1 MDKKKKY
8 KKKSNLKKASFSK
21 KVVSLPIETPNSSE
35 DNQQGNEK
43 IQTTTSNYSFWRVF
57 FMSLITI
64 IFFSSSIVFFLNNR
78 SQNDILFDQS
88 KKYILDK
95 LKKEGPSVEIYK
107 ALAELYKEKNSE
119 EYYDYLKQ
127 AYSLLKPN
135 QLYENRDLLIKL
147 LEASYQRNEKIEN
160 ILHYLIV
167 LSKITKPSNPEFFQI
182 IASIVEIYNNMG
194 NFSLAENILYNLEQ
208 IYSNNIQLKYL
219 LANQYYISGK
229 YQIAKEKI
237 DFIIDYKKK
246 NKQPFSINDLTT
258 YYSIYSR
265 ILPFD
270 VLINHIIQLSLGLNQ
285 IDLNNFMLFLIDKSE
300 ITFETYRTI
309 ILKISV
315 YRPEVKVFINQNPY
329 INLEIGRKFW
339 NKSNKVMAEIYFAN
353 ALNTKDPEMKK
364 IMQSYIDQIKKSN
377 KDSAV
382 DNNLDTKLDTKKIIK
397 DVK

>member
-8 KKKSNLKKASFSK
+8 KKKENLKKNTSSK
-21 KVVSLPIETPNSSE
+21 KVLPVSENDKLQ
-35 DNQQGNEK
+35 DGNDE
-43 IQTTTSNYSFWRVF
+43 IQTGKSNYSFWRVF

-64 IFFSSSIVFFLNNR
+64 IFFSSSIVFFLNNK
-78 SQNDILFDQS
+78 SQKDILFDQS

-107 ALAELYKEKNSE
+107 ALAELYKEKSPE
-119 EYYDYLKQ
+119 EYYTYLKQ
-127 AYSLLKPN
+127 AYNLLKPN
-135 QLYENRDLLIKL
+135 QLYENRDLVVKL
-147 LEASYQRNEKIEN
+147 LEASYQRNEKIDN

-167 LSKITKPSNPEFFQI
+167 LLQITKPSNPEFFQI

-194 NFSLAENILYNLEQ
+194 NFSLAENILHNLEQ

-246 NKQPFSINDLTT
+246 NKQPFSIDDVTT
-258 YYSIYSR
+258 YYLIYSK

-270 VLINHIIQLSLGLNQ
+270 ILVDRVIPLSLGLNH
-285 IDLNNFMLFLIDKSE
+285 IDLNNFLLFLIDRPE
-300 ITFETYRTI
+300 ITFEAYKI
-309 ILKISV
+309 IISKIYV
-315 YRPEVKVFINQNPY
+315 YRPEVKVLINQNPY

-339 NKSNKVMAEIYFAN
+339 NKSNKVIAEIYFTN

-364 IMQSYIDQIKKSN
+364 IIQSYIDQIKKS
-377 KDSAV
+377 KEATTKV
-382 DNNLDTKLDTKKIIK
+382 DTKLDTKKIIE

>member
-8 KKKSNLKKASFSK
+8 KKKENLKKNTSSK
-21 KVVSLPIETPNSSE
+21 KVLPVSENDKLQ
-35 DNQQGNEK
+35 DGNDE
-43 IQTTTSNYSFWRVF
+43 IQTGKSNYSFWRVF

-64 IFFSSSIVFFLNNR
+64 IFFSSSIVFFLNNK
-78 SQNDILFDQS
+78 SQKDILFDQS

-107 ALAELYKEKNSE
+107 ALAELYKEKSPE
-119 EYYDYLKQ
+119 EYYTYLKQ
-127 AYSLLKPN
+127 AYNLLKPN
-135 QLYENRDLLIKL
+135 QLYENRDLVVKL
-147 LEASYQRNEKIEN
+147 LEASYQRNEKIDN

-167 LSKITKPSNPEFFQI
+167 LLQITKPSNPEFFQI

-194 NFSLAENILYNLEQ
+194 NFSLAENILHNLEQ

-246 NKQPFSINDLTT
+246 NKQPFSIDDVTT
-258 YYSIYSR
+258 YYLIYSK

-270 VLINHIIQLSLGLNQ
+270 ILVDRVIPLSLGLNH
-285 IDLNNFMLFLIDKSE
+285 IDLNNFLLFLIDRPE
-300 ITFETYRTI
+300 ITFEAYKI
-309 ILKISV
+309 IISKIYV
-315 YRPEVKVFINQNPY
+315 YRPEVKVLINQNPY

-339 NKSNKVMAEIYFAN
+339 NKSNKVIAEIYFAN

-364 IMQSYIDQIKKSN
+364 IIQSYIDQIKKS
-377 KDSAV
+377 KEATTKV
-382 DNNLDTKLDTKKIIK
+382 DTKLDTKKIIE

>member
-1 MDKKKKY
+1 VDKKKKY
-8 KKKSNLKKASFSK
+8 KKKENLKKNTSSK
-21 KVVSLPIETPNSSE
+21 KVLPVSENDKLQ
-35 DNQQGNEK
+35 DGNDE
-43 IQTTTSNYSFWRVF
+43 IQTGKSNYSFWRVF

-64 IFFSSSIVFFLNNR
+64 IFFSSSIVFFLNNK
-78 SQNDILFDQS
+78 SQKDILFDQS

-107 ALAELYKEKNSE
+107 ALAELYKEKSPE
-119 EYYDYLKQ
+119 EYYTYLKQ
-127 AYSLLKPN
+127 AYNLLKPN
-135 QLYENRDLLIKL
+135 QLYENRDLVVKL
-147 LEASYQRNEKIEN
+147 LEASYQRNEKIDN

-167 LSKITKPSNPEFFQI
+167 LLQITKPSNPEFFQI

-194 NFSLAENILYNLEQ
+194 NFSLAENILHNLEQ

-246 NKQPFSINDLTT
+246 NKQPFSIDDVTT
-258 YYSIYSR
+258 YYLIYSK

-270 VLINHIIQLSLGLNQ
+270 ILVDRVIPLSLGLNH
-285 IDLNNFMLFLIDKSE
+285 IDLNNFLLFLIDRPE
-300 ITFETYRTI
+300 ITFEAYKI
-309 ILKISV
+309 IISKIYV
-315 YRPEVKVFINQNPY
+315 YRPEVKVLINQNPY

-339 NKSNKVMAEIYFAN
+339 NKSNKVIAEIYFAN

-364 IMQSYIDQIKKSN
+364 IIQSYIDQIKKS
-377 KDSAV
+377 KEATTKV
-382 DNNLDTKLDTKKIIK
+382 DTKLDTKKIIE